1 MTYVVKGSYLAK
13 AILAAS
19 ALSVVLGA
27 VQLASGHDLLRSGMT
42 ASNVNRA
49 AKSDRAATPVLL
61 PQQAI
66 SFQPSG
72 LAATSVVVRA
82 PLPKAAGVP
91 APSPRRPQTLFK
103 SGQDKPA
110 IACEPMVSVLTEVAK
125 KLLPG
130 RCVT

>member
-1 MTYVVKGSYLAK
+1 MSYLVKGSYLAK
-13 AILAAS
+13 GILTAS

-27 VQLASGHDLLRSGMT
+27 VQLASGHDLLRSRMT
-42 ASNVNRA
+42 ANHVNRA
-49 AKSDRAATPVLL
+49 AKSDRAATVPVGL
-61 PQQAI
+61 PQHTI
-66 SFQPSG
+66 SFRPSG

-82 PLPKAAGVP
+82 PLPHAEGVP
-91 APSPRRPQTLFK
+91 APRPRTLFK

-125 KLLPG
+125 KLQPG